1 MANLRR
7 FATRFLRRSARLGDA
22 PLNKASLLVIVLV
35 DLFILTNL
43 FIGLDAIGQWPLGA
57 RQAYPCQQEWQAYRD
72 PAAVPPLRQRQ
83 LTIIGASLADPGFRQ
98 RALAAETDHLGRVDP
113 TCLRFAALQDQIATQ
128 PEPRR
133 LGGAI
138 AATAREIGSREDAS
152 AAIRRQYDS
161 TLLEQISGQSRTRS
175 IHPVAADEARRQL
188 EANERRVAEL
198 QARRQAL
205 EDQLRAD
212 PASRALLAFL
222 AEEGPYQVVQ
232 RGHARALF
240 WEPSLRMLFQAL
252 FLAPLVLLALAV
264 HRWSSRRGHGLIAL
278 ISWHLLVISLIP
290 LLLKLFEFAQ
300 LGVLFSFIAE
310 RLSALFG
317 NLLFL
322 VSYVYVLAIPL
333 VGFGLI
339 KLLQGVL
346 FNTRIQAGTRVQK
359 GRCLQC
365 ARRLQ
370 AGSRHCPHCGYDQL
384 QICGHCHRP
393 THRHLPFC
401 RHCGSPQPEL
411 AAGATLRQ
419 PGG

>member
-1 MANLRR
+1 MAQLRR
-7 FATRFLRRSARLGDA
+7 LASRFLQRSARLGDA

-35 DLFILTNL
+35 DVFLLINL

-72 PAAVPPLRQRQ
+72 PAAEPPLRQRQ
-83 LTIIGASLADPGFRQ
+83 LTILSASLGEPGFRQ

-113 TCLRFAALQDQIATQ
+113 TCLRFAALQDGIATR
-128 PEPRR
+128 PEARR
-133 LGGAI
+133 LGNAI
-138 AATAREIGSREDAS
+138 AATTRVIGALEESS

-161 TLLEQISGQSRTRS
+161 SLLEQIAGQPRSRA
-175 IHPVAADEARRQL
+175 INPVAAGEARRRL
-188 EANERRVAEL
+188 EAYGRRSAEL

-222 AEEGPYQVVQ
+222 AQDGPYQAMQ
-232 RGHARALF
+232 QGHERALF
-240 WEPSLRMLFQAL
+240 WEPSRRMLFQAL

-264 HRWSSRRGHGLIAL
+264 HRWASRRGHGLIAL

-300 LGVLFSFIAE
+300 VGVLFSVIAE
-310 RLSALFG
+310 RLRALFG

-346 FNTRIQAGTRVQK
+346 FNTRLQAGTRVQK

-365 ARRLQ
+365 ARRVQ
-370 AGSRHCPHCGYDQL
+370 SGSRHCPHCGYDQL
-384 QICGHCHRP
+384 RICGHCHRP

-401 RHCGSPQPEL
+401 RHCGSPQP
-411 AAGATLRQ
+411 GD
-419 PGG
+419 